1 MRKTTCLPVLS
12 LFAAALVLCCSALSF
27 AQTTRDKYVISAT
40 AGGINAIT
48 GQARVFGKG
57 DSDWQQLM
65 VTDDLRAGDR
75 VRTDFD
81 GRVEI
86 LLNPGSYLRVGGNS
100 EVEMSNN
107 SLDNL
112 ELRLIKGTAIV
123 EATGVD
129 DLELN
134 INISTPHTKLAIVRH
149 GLYRVSVVPGDT
161 TELVVRKGRVVLSDN
176 QTKVKGGNKVVFSQT
191 NTSVAKL
198 TDADK
203 KAEEEIDV
211 WSKQRAETLAKVN
224 RRTTHG
230 MLATAFSS
238 NIDPFRSW
246 RYSRGY
252 GLWFFN
258 AHAGCYTF
266 IPWYYGWRSPYGTS
280 YTTGTYNPYA
290 WAGRNNGSGGSTGG
304 GSVPTSTGG
313 NGGGNGGYSN
323 PRGGGSTAP
332 RPVTPSGGYGGGNGG
347 SPSAPR
353 AVRGIDSDSGQPM
366 PRKSMEPGRP

>member
-12 LFAAALVLCCSALSF
+12 IFAAALVVLCCSVLSP
-27 AQTTRDKYVISAT
+27 AQNRDKYVISAK

-48 GQARVFGKG
+48 GQARVHGKG
-57 DSDWQQLM
+57 ESDWQQLM
-65 VTDDLRAGDR
+65 ITDDLNAGDR

-107 SLDNL
+107 SLANL
-112 ELRLIKGTAIV
+112 EFRLVKGTAIV

-149 GLYRVSVVPGDT
+149 GLYRLSVVPGDA
-161 TELVVRKGRVVLSDN
+161 TELVVRKGRVVLSDS
-176 QTKVKGGNKVVFSQT
+176 QTKVKGGNKVIFSQT
-191 NTSVAKL
+191 NVSVAKL
-198 TDADK
+198 TKEDK
-203 KAEEEIDV
+203 KTEEEIDA
-211 WSKQRAETLAKVN
+211 WSKERAETLARVN
-224 RRTTHG
+224 RRTTNR

-238 NIDPFRSW
+238 NIDPFRDW
-246 RYSRGY
+246 RYARGY

-258 AHAGCYTF
+258 ARAGCYTF

-290 WAGRNNGSGGSTGG
+290 WQAGRGSGATGAPAGGRSTPASTG
-304 GSVPTSTGG
+304 S
-313 NGGGNGGYSN
+313 NGGGRTYPSSGGN
-323 PRGGGSTAP
+323 AP
-332 RPVTPSGGYGGGNGG
+332 RPITPSGGYGGNGG
-347 SPSAPR
+347 SHSMPSR
-353 AVRGIDSDSGQPM
+353 RIDSDTGHPM
-366 PRKSMEPGRP
+366 PRKSLEPSRPNN

>member
-12 LFAAALVLCCSALSF
+12 LFAAALVLCCSALSL
-27 AQTTRDKYVISAT
+27 AQNREKYVISAK

-86 LLNPGSYLRVGGNS
+86 LLNPGSYFRVGGNS

-149 GLYRVSVVPGDT
+149 GLYRVSVVPGNT

-176 QTKVKGGNKVVFSQT
+176 QTKVKGGNKVIFSQT

-198 TDADK
+198 TKEDK

-211 WSKQRAETLAKVN
+211 WSQERAETLARVN

-246 RYSRGY
+246 RYARGY

-258 AHAGCYTF
+258 VHAGCYTF

-290 WAGRNNGSGGSTGG
+290 WSAGRNNGSGGNTGG
-304 GSVPTSTGG
+304 GSTPTSTGS
-313 NGGGNGGYSN
+313 GGNGGYSN
-323 PRGGGSTAP
+323 PRGGGSSAP
-332 RPVTPSGGYGGGNGG
+332 RPMPPSGGYGGGNGG
-347 SPSAPR
+347 RQSMPSRP
-353 AVRGIDSDSGQPM
+353 INSETGQPM
-366 PRKSMEPGRP
+366 PRKNLEPSRPNN

>member
-1 MRKTTCLPVLS
+1 
-12 LFAAALVLCCSALSF
+12 
-27 AQTTRDKYVISAT
+27 
-40 AGGINAIT
+40 
-48 GQARVFGKG
+48 VFGKG

-65 VTDDLRAGDR
+65 VTDDLRPGDR

-81 GRVEI
+81 GRVEV

-107 SLDNL
+107 SLENL

-134 INISTPHTKLAIVRH
+134 INISTPHTKIAIVRH

-161 TELVVRKGRVVLSDN
+161 TELVVRKGRVVLNDN

-198 TDADK
+198 TKEDK
-203 KAEEEIDV
+203 KTEEEIDA
-211 WSKQRAETLAKVN
+211 WSKERAETLARAN
-224 RRTTHG
+224 RRTTHR
-230 MLATAFSS
+230 MLATAFSM
-238 NIDPFRSW
+238 NNDPFRSW
-246 RYSRGY
+246 RWSRGY

-290 WAGRNNGSGGSTGG
+290 WSGGR
-304 GSVPTSTGG
+304 
-313 NGGGNGGYSN
+313 GGYSN
-323 PRGGGSTAP
+323 PGGGSSNPTSTGSGGNGGSSNPGGGSSAAP
-332 RPVTPSGGYGGGNGG
+332 RPITPSGGYGNPGGG

-353 AVRGIDSDSGQPM
+353 AVRGIDSDTGQRM
-366 PRKSMEPGRP
+366 PNKPRPN